1 MKSLIIIGLYLLL
14 NGCGTYHLKIGEK
27 SKPNG
32 IPITDNGGN
41 THIYRSSR
49 SLELNN
55 DYALYCMEHHRWE
68 TISVRYSPTLLTKLR
83 REEYIVRSHP
93 KNS

>member
-14 NGCGTYHLKIGEK
+14 NGCGTYHIKIGDK

-41 THIYRSSR
+41 THVYRSSR
-49 SLELNN
+49 PLELNN
-55 DYALYCMEHHRWE
+55 DYALYCMEHHQWE
-68 TISVRYSPTLLTKLR
+68 TISVRYTPTPLAKLR
-83 REEYIVRSHP
+83 YEEYIVRRHP
-93 KNS
+93 KSS

>member
-14 NGCGTYHLKIGEK
+14 NGCGTYHIKIGDK

-32 IPITDNGGN
+32 IPITDSGGN

-49 SLELNN
+49 PLELNN
-55 DYALYCMEHHRWE
+55 DYALYCMEHHQWE
-68 TISVRYSPTLLTKLR
+68 TISVRYTPTYMSKLR
-83 REEYIVRSHP
+83 REEYVVRSHS

>member
-55 DYALYCMEHHRWE
+55 DYALYCMEHHQWE
-68 TISVRYSPTLLTKLR
+68 TISVRYTPTPLAKLR
-83 REEYIVRSHP
+83 YEEYIVRRHP
-93 KNS
+93 KSS

>member
-14 NGCGTYHLKIGEK
+14 NGCGTYHIKIEEK
-27 SKPNG
+27 PKPNG
-32 IPITDNGGN
+32 IPITDSGGN

-55 DYALYCMEHHRWE
+55 DYALYCMSHHRWE

-83 REEYIVRSHP
+83 KEEFIVRSHP

>member
-14 NGCGTYHLKIGEK
+14 NGCGTYHIKIGDK

-49 SLELNN
+49 PLELNN
-55 DYALYCMEHHRWE
+55 DYALYCMEHHQWE
-68 TISVRYSPTLLTKLR
+68 TISVRYTPTPLAKLR
-83 REEYIVRSHP
+83 YEEYIVRRHP
-93 KNS
+93 KSS

>member
-1 MKSLIIIGLYLLL
+1 MKGFILIGLYLLL
-14 NGCGTYHLKIGEK
+14 NGWGTYYIKIEEK
-27 SKPNG
+27 QKPNG
-32 IPITDNGGN
+32 IPITDSGGN